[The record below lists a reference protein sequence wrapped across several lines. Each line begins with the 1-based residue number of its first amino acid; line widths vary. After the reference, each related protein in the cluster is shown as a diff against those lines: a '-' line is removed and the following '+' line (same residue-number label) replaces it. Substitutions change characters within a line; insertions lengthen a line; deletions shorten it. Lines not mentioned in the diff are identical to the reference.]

1 MENYLYF
8 GEGGGAN
15 ATTEAALYKASS
27 FIGVE
32 PASAT
37 TTRIFFESPMGD
49 VDGGGGVGDYVEV
62 THADTHATAG
72 SYHRCKLIARVM
84 AQAVNAGPH
93 ADGKL
98 ISVIAQASSD
108 LTIIFST
115 EPSKGQSQQNC
126 SEKPAN
132 DEPSRRLSAPAI
144 GKYTFVPAVKL

>member
-15 ATTEAALYKASS
+15 ATTEAALYPASR

-37 TTRIFFESPMGD
+37 TTRIFFESAVGD

-72 SYHRCKLIARVM
+72 SYHRCKIIAQAM
-84 AQAVNAGPH
+84 AEAVNAGPH
-93 ADGKL
+93 ANAGL
-98 ISVIAQASSD
+98 ISIVDVDNDVYFGGIAAITGDASFGITVNLDS
-108 LTIIFST
+108 
-115 EPSKGQSQQNC
+115 
-126 SEKPAN
+126 
-132 DEPSRRLSAPAI
+132 
-144 GKYTFVPAVKL
+144 

>member
-8 GEGGGAN
+8 GEGGGAD
-15 ATTEAALYKASS
+15 ATTEAALYPASR

-62 THADTHATAG
+62 THADTHDTAN
-72 SYHRCKLIARVM
+72 SYHRCKII
-84 AQAVNAGPH
+84 AQAMAEAVNSGPH

-98 ISVIAQASSD
+98 ISIIDVDNGVYFGGIVDMINDASFGITVNLDS
-108 LTIIFST
+108 
-115 EPSKGQSQQNC
+115 
-126 SEKPAN
+126 
-132 DEPSRRLSAPAI
+132 
-144 GKYTFVPAVKL
+144 